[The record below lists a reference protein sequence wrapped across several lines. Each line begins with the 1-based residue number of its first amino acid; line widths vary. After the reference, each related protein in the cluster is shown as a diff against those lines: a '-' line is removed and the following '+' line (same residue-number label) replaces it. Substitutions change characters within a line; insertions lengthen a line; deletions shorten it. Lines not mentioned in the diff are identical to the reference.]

1 VIKIDK
7 VKGAQFMRLRTKY
20 IVSLGLFT
28 ALVFIF
34 TYFPIFRIDY
44 GVGYFNL
51 GDIPLILASV
61 LIAPELGA
69 LAGAIGAGFGDL
81 FAGYA
86 LFIPFTIIAKGLEG
100 YVAGKL
106 FRSIRHPYLKYL
118 AIPVGTLMMVAT
130 YQVSYLFIDPAYQI
144 AGLFLDLG
152 QATAASLIS
161 VTLIAIL
168 KNRFQL
174 FQRKNS
180 R

>member
-1 VIKIDK
+1 
-7 VKGAQFMRLRTKY
+7 MRLRTKD

-34 TYFPIFRIDY
+34 TYFPSLLGPL

-69 LAGAIGAGFGDL
+69 IAGMIGASLGDL
-81 FAGYA
+81 FLGYSV
-86 LFIPFTIIAKGLEG
+86 FIPFTIVAKGLEG

-118 AIPVGTLMMVAT
+118 AIPVGTLIMVAT

-161 VTLIAIL
+161 MTLIAIL
-168 KNRFQL
+168 KNRFEL